1 MADLPPDAAAAPS
14 LADDEN
20 KLAEYASALADG
32 IDAEL
37 DDWIRRA
44 IASRV
49 SSSADAEAVE
59 GLTSAAI
66 ADARADVVPRV
77 RTLLATDI
85 AEQRTGPL
93 DILRSGVRHITAA
106 LDALGAPRPP
116 RGDFEQRAFPDD
128 HFDLSPASFAD
139 VASSLH
145 EPGLMW
151 GAAKAHVHLRRRR
164 EASAKP
170 ISPPTVVAFVPDLM
184 DSSKVK
190 GAIDGVTMV
199 RSAGALSDVTEA
211 DVVLVDLGRHGALDA
226 VAALSAKPSVQR
238 VIAFG
243 SHVDDALLAD
253 AEAQGADEV
262 LARSVF
268 FSRLAKGTLL
278 A

>member
-1 MADLPPDAAAAPS
+1 MADLPPDAAGARS

-37 DDWIRRA
+37 DDWIRQA

-49 SSSADAEAVE
+49 SSSAGADAVE

-85 AEQRTGPL
+85 ADQRTGPL

-106 LDALGAPRPP
+106 LDALGAPRRP

-139 VASSLH
+139 VAPSLH

-151 GAAKAHVHLRRRR
+151 GAAKAHVHLRRR
-164 EASAKP
+164 EASAEP